1 MKNKK
6 TLLFLLL
13 VVGVVYF
20 NGLFSGFV
28 WSDRSLIIG
37 KQEFFSHA
45 RNALTVLASPDMG
58 LEDRHATPYY
68 RPLNTLTYMLDSHL
82 WGLHPFW
89 YHLENVLL
97 HALVAALFYLLLVEV
112 FEDRRLAFIA
122 SVLFAVYPVN
132 AEAVDAIFNR
142 NVILC
147 AFFSLVC
154 LICIKKGGLKWTV
167 VSLLAYCLAL
177 LSKEPAVILPFFLL
191 SYVLAGKGFVSG
203 MEYLRAKNKR
213 TAAAGFFAI
222 TVLYFIIRYRV
233 LGALTSEAGV
243 GLSPARLQLISS
255 VYFEHFR
262 LMIFPFRLN
271 ANYTVKWL
279 SFSWFKAAGAVFGVL
294 LLVYFSLARKI
305 PGPVRAGALWIFWGL
320 LPVSNI
326 VKIPSAPVAE
336 KYEYTI
342 ILGFCLILGYLL
354 SGLHDKKKRVGA
366 AVIVAL
372 ALALGLRTFE
382 RNFVW
387 QDDASLYSSM
397 IDADPGNAVAHC
409 NLGCYY
415 AQNGSFDGAM
425 RELRTA
431 LSINPRLAKAWMD
444 LGVIYSGRG
453 LFSDSERQLKTAL
466 ALDPGLAEAHL
477 DLAVT
482 YDKEGRL
489 PDSVRQLRTAL
500 GIYPGLSEA
509 RLDLGVA
516 YEEEGR
522 LEDAIQEYRMAAGL
536 DPGLLKAHLLLGTC
550 YQREGFFEEAAGE
563 YQYSLKL
570 DPGNVQA
577 LEYLNGIERRNN
589 EK

>member
-28 WSDRSLIIG
+28 WSDKSLIIG

-82 WGLHPFW
+82 WGLNPFW

-203 MEYLRAKNKR
+203 MEYLRAKNKK

-233 LGALTSEAGV
+233 LGAFTSEAGV
-243 GLSPARLQLISS
+243 GLSLARLQLISS

-262 LMIFPFRLN
+262 LMIFPFKLN

-279 SFSWFKAAGAVFGVL
+279 SFSWSKAAGAVFGVL

-387 QDDASLYSSM
+387 QDDTSLYSSM
-397 IDADPGNAVAHC
+397 TSVDPGNAVAHC
-409 NLGCYY
+409 NLGSVY
-415 AQNGSFDGAM
+415 AAHGDLDKAALEF
-425 RELRTA
+425 ETA
-431 LSINPRLAKAWMD
+431 LSLNRGLSKAWMD

-453 LFSDSERQLKTAL
+453 LFPDSERLIKIAI
-466 ALDPGLAEAHL
+466 ALDPGLAEARL
-477 DLAVT
+477 DLGAT
-482 YDKEGRL
+482 YAREGRL
-489 PDSVRQLRTAL
+489 PDSVRELKEAL
-500 GIYPGLSEA
+500 ALDPRFAQA
-509 RLDLGVA
+509 RLDLGII
-516 YEEEGR
+516 YDKEGHPN
-522 LEDAIQEYRMAAGL
+522 EAIREYRMAIGSA
-536 DPGLLKAHLLLGTC
+536 PGLLKAHLLLGMC
-550 YQREGFFEEAAGE
+550 YQKEGFFEEAAGE
-563 YQYSLKL
+563 FQNVLKL
-570 DPGNVQA
+570 DPGNAQA
-577 LEYLNGIERRNN
+577 MNGLNRDEGWS